1 MTTVAVTGGT
11 GFIGTTLI
19 DGLVDAGYQ
28 VRALTRRA
36 QPERSGV
43 IWVRGECADDDA
55 LAALVDGAQAVV
67 HCAGAVRGAS
77 RRDFDAVNVAGTA
90 RLGRIC
96 AGHTR
101 FLHLSSLAAR
111 QPRLSYYSGSK
122 ADGESALAGIEGL
135 DYTIFRPPA
144 VYGPGDKELK
154 PLLDLMFRGIGVFP
168 DHPGRFALIYI
179 DDLIDAILA
188 WLAMPAASV
197 SGRCFELNDGADG
210 YGWAQIIAAVEEVSG
225 VRVRKLGIPKTLLA
239 LPAWCNQL
247 LGRVGLITPMLTPGK
262 LRELYFE
269 DWTVDAEPV
278 CSALAWRPR
287 VGLATGL
294 GLTFALTAGEVVT

>member
-19 DGLVDAGYQ
+19 HGLVDAGYQ

-43 IWVRGECADDDA
+43 IWVHGEFADEEA
-55 LAALVDGAQAVV
+55 LAALVSGAQALV

-77 RRDFDAVNVAGTA
+77 RRDFDAVNVDGTA

-96 AGHTR
+96 AGRTR

-111 QPRLSYYSGSK
+111 QPSLSFYSGSK

-135 DYTIFRPPA
+135 DYTVFRPPA

-154 PLLDLMFRGIGVFP
+154 PLLDLMFRGIGFFP
-168 DHPGRFALIYI
+168 EHPGRFALIYI
-179 DDLIDAILA
+179 DDLINAILS
-188 WLAMPAASV
+188 WLVAPAASV
-197 SGRCFELNDGADG
+197 SGRCFELNDGAAG
-210 YGWAQIIAAVEEVSG
+210 YDWAQIAAAVEEVGG

-239 LPAWCNQL
+239 VPAWCNQV
-247 LGRVGLITPMLTPGK
+247 LGRLGLSTPMLTPGK

-278 CSALAWRPR
+278 CSALAWRPQID
-287 VGLATGL
+287 LATGL